1 MKNYNFFNVT
11 LPEALSKE
19 DELYYFK
26 KYRDGDLNAR
36 EILIKHNIRLVIH
49 IIKKKFLSAPV
60 NIEELISEGTLE
72 LIRTVDTFDYNINP
86 NFSTYAGLNIEYKL
100 AKVIKRS
107 VSSSN
112 IVSLDDR
119 VYSNNGVKDNKLTYG
134 DTIIDESI
142 DIENDHIDDDMSD
155 IIIKLIDEIKDDRE
169 RDIVK
174 KSFGFGCERVV
185 QTELAQIYNVSQVT
199 ISRILFNSVRTI
211 AYKLDIMGLI
221 HLNDEDKKR
230 LKLEDASDILVDLKH
245 EDSKYSVKNC
255 VTRKYARKV
264 KPFYSYFEG
273 YSHEE
278 VDKAVKYLN
287 PKDLK
292 LLHLKYG
299 DKLDNPYSL
308 IDGSSRESITVYAQ
322 IVPRVHKIL
331 RILKEQKENNTSETI
346 YVYGRHKTLFEVFSE
361 YSKDEIIKAV
371 GELKP
376 EDERIIY
383 LMYGDN
389 LDSRNPSSELTEK
402 EKNRANTS
410 IKKIL
415 KQILEYNRS
424 PEAFK
429 VLNGV
434 GYQRKIKTIYEVF
447 SDCTRDEVNYAI
459 TLLPEDMKHMLFL
472 RYGYD
477 LDIPYSSDEYNT
489 DISRKIN
496 AAVFPRMRRL
506 IMKVRDGKEII
517 LSKDTFRSRDTKTIY
532 EILSSYSREEIDE
545 VISELDDE
553 ERKIVNLKN
562 DKNNKLSP
570 LEFDMFYDMVLPKIK
585 NILKDRNKKGGRRVR
600 TIYEIF
606 KEFSHEEVD
615 YVITLLPED
624 TRHLL
629 YERYGNDLD
638 YPIINN
644 EFKGLN
650 YQKFYSSLLPK
661 MRRLLKTR
669 KSDKE
674 VSIINGRCVK
684 AYKTIYELFEEYSHE
699 EIDAAV
705 SELNEE
711 ELRIVHLKYGNDL
724 KNTIKDD
731 SLTKEES
738 KYFYA
743 VIKNKIKTRLVRNR
757 KNKENNLPSK
767 SVMVY
772 NDSENE
778 LNNLMTKDDYIKV
791 VSFLKKM
798 NAREMFRLVNP
809 QDLIITSL
817 RFGYVED
824 KYYSIK
830 AISKFL
836 GITEREVLESIKRT
850 LDFFNSKSSE
860 MKLTYKEKDNE

>member
-1 MKNYNFFNVT
+1 MIWF
-11 LPEALSKE
+11 
-19 DELYYFK
+19 
-26 KYRDGDLNAR
+26 
-36 EILIKHNIRLVIH
+36 
-49 IIKKKFLSAPV
+49 
-60 NIEELISEGTLE
+60 
-72 LIRTVDTFDYNINP
+72 
-86 NFSTYAGLNIEYKL
+86 
-100 AKVIKRS
+100 
-107 VSSSN
+107 
-112 IVSLDDR
+112 
-119 VYSNNGVKDNKLTYG
+119 
-134 DTIIDESI
+134 
-142 DIENDHIDDDMSD
+142 
-155 IIIKLIDEIKDDRE
+155 
-169 RDIVK
+169 
-174 KSFGFGCERVV
+174 
-185 QTELAQIYNVSQVT
+185 
-199 ISRILFNSVRTI
+199 
-211 AYKLDIMGLI
+211 
-221 HLNDEDKKR
+221 
-230 LKLEDASDILVDLKH
+230 
-245 EDSKYSVKNC
+245 
-255 VTRKYARKV
+255 
-264 KPFYSYFEG
+264 
-273 YSHEE
+273 
-278 VDKAVKYLN
+278 
-287 PKDLK
+287 
-292 LLHLKYG
+292 
-299 DKLDNPYSL
+299 
-308 IDGSSRESITVYAQ
+308 
-322 IVPRVHKIL
+322 
-331 RILKEQKENNTSETI
+331 
-346 YVYGRHKTLFEVFSE
+346 
-361 YSKDEIIKAV
+361 
-371 GELKP
+371 
-376 EDERIIY
+376 
-383 LMYGDN
+383 
-389 LDSRNPSSELTEK
+389 
-402 EKNRANTS
+402 
-410 IKKIL
+410 
-415 KQILEYNRS
+415 
-424 PEAFK
+424 
-429 VLNGV
+429 
-434 GYQRKIKTIYEVF
+434 
-447 SDCTRDEVNYAI
+447 
-459 TLLPEDMKHMLFL
+459 
-472 RYGYD
+472 
-477 LDIPYSSDEYNT
+477 
-489 DISRKIN
+489 
-496 AAVFPRMRRL
+496 
-506 IMKVRDGKEII
+506 
-517 LSKDTFRSRDTKTIY
+517 
-532 EILSSYSREEIDE
+532 
-545 VISELDDE
+545 
-553 ERKIVNLKN
+553 
-562 DKNNKLSP
+562 
-570 LEFDMFYDMVLPKIK
+570 K

-638 YPIINN
+638 NPNTDNVIS
-644 EFKGLN
+644 GLN
-650 YQKFYSSLLPK
+650 YQRFYSSLLPK

-798 NAREMFRLVNP
+798 NAREMFRLVNS

>member
-1 MKNYNFFNVT
+1 MDRKNIFVIEAPKA
-11 LPEALSKE
+11 LPEDVQLA
-19 DELYYFK
+19 YFK
-26 KYRDGDLNAR
+26 RLRKGDLSVR
-36 EILIKHNIRLVIH
+36 EELINHNIKLVIH
-49 IIKKKFLSAPV
+49 IVMNKFYNTSYDMDDLV
-60 NIEELISEGTLE
+60 SEGIIGLMNA
-72 LIRTVDTFDYNINP
+72 VDTFDYDITP
-86 NFSTYAGLNIEYKL
+86 KFSTYAV
-100 AKVIKRS
+100 KVIENQILMLLRKPDKK
-107 VSSSN
+107 N
-112 IVSLDDR
+112 ISLEETL
-119 VYSNNGVKDNKLTYG
+119 YTKNEENGLTLG
-134 DTIIDESI
+134 DTLRDKNVDLEEKHLSK
-142 DIENDHIDDDMSD
+142 DLSQ
-155 IIIKLIDEIKDDRE
+155 IIIKLIDEIEDERE

-174 KSFGFGCERVV
+174 QTFGFGCERVSQSV
-185 QTELAQIYNVSQVT
+185 LAEKYKVRQPT
-199 ISRILFNSVRTI
+199 ISRILSKSIRII
-211 AYKLDIMGLI
+211 AYKLERMDLI
-221 HLNDEDKKR
+221 EIPSKQRERLNFDE
-230 LKLEDASDILVDLKH
+230 LIELIE
-245 EDSKYSVKNC
+245 KN
-255 VTRKYARKV
+255 KV
-264 KPFYSYFEG
+264 KINISQVDNKTNKRFRTIYEYFEEF
-273 YSHEE
+273 SHEE
-278 VDKAVKYLN
+278 VDKAVRYLN

-308 IDGSSRESITVYAQ
+308 IDGSSRESITIYAQ

-346 YVYGRHKTLFEVFSE
+346 YVNGRHKTLFEVFSE

-402 EKNRANTS
+402 ERNRANTS

-477 LDIPYSSDEYNT
+477 LDIPYSSEEYNT

-496 AAVFPRMRRL
+496 AAVFPRMRRM

-570 LEFDMFYDMVLPKIK
+570 SEFDMFYDMVLPKIK

-638 YPIINN
+638 YPNTDNVIS
-644 EFKGLN
+644 GLN
-650 YQKFYSSLLPK
+650 YQRFYSSLLPK

-738 KYFYA
+738 KYYYA

-772 NDSENE
+772 NDSENG

>member
-211 AYKLDIMGLI
+211 AYKLDRMGLI

-245 EDSKYSVKNC
+245 EDTKYSVKDG

-371 GELKP
+371 GELKS

-402 EKNRANTS
+402 ERNRANTS

-424 PEAFK
+424 LEVFK

-447 SDCTRDEVNYAI
+447 SDCTRDEVNYA
-459 TLLPEDMKHMLFL
+459 
-472 RYGYD
+472 
-477 LDIPYSSDEYNT
+477 
-489 DISRKIN
+489 
-496 AAVFPRMRRL
+496 
-506 IMKVRDGKEII
+506 
-517 LSKDTFRSRDTKTIY
+517 
-532 EILSSYSREEIDE
+532 
-545 VISELDDE
+545 
-553 ERKIVNLKN
+553 
-562 DKNNKLSP
+562 
-570 LEFDMFYDMVLPKIK
+570 
-585 NILKDRNKKGGRRVR
+585 
-600 TIYEIF
+600 
-606 KEFSHEEVD
+606 
-615 YVITLLPED
+615 ITLLPED